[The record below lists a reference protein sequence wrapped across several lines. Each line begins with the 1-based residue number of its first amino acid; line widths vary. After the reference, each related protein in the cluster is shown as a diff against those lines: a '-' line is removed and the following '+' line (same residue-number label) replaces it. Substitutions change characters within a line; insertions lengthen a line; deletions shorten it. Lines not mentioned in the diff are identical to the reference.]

1 MVSRVEPGTS
11 PFDVA
16 QGGKVIAFPTES
28 FFAFGVPAND
38 SVAIRQLFHIKKR
51 EPWKPI
57 ALIAA
62 DVAQVKKFF
71 FMNDEELALAKRFWP
86 GPLTL
91 LLQPKSSIN
100 AKALGAKKIGVRVPS
115 HAGARALA
123 KKLGAPIT
131 ATSANRSGEPPT
143 KSRRAL
149 KREFPD
155 ILIVPG
161 RCGRQS
167 QPSTIIDVR
176 GTELHIIRQ
185 GSVHV

>member
-1 MVSRVEPGTS
+1 MKRLTKIQ
-11 PFDVA
+11 A
-16 QGGKVIAFPTES
+16 YPTES

-38 SVAIRQLFHIKKR
+38 SAAIRQLFHIKKR

-57 ALIAA
+57 ALVAA
-62 DVAQVKKFF
+62 NLAQVETFF
-71 FMNDEELALAKRFWP
+71 VLNEKERALAKKHWP

-91 LLQPKSSIN
+91 LLQPKSTIN

-115 HAGARALA
+115 HSVARSLA

-176 GTELHIIRQ
+176 GAELHIIRQ

>member
-1 MVSRVEPGTS
+1 MKRFTKIQ
-11 PFDVA
+11 A
-16 QGGKVIAFPTES
+16 YPTES

-38 SVAIRQLFHIKKR
+38 STAIRQLFHIKKR

-57 ALIAA
+57 ALVAA
-62 DVAQVKKFF
+62 NLAQVEKFF
-71 FMNDEELALAKRFWP
+71 VLNEKERALAKKYWP

-91 LLQPKSSIN
+91 LLQPKSTID

-115 HAGARALA
+115 HAVARALA